1 MSKENNKMQVDIENL
16 FKQNVNDLLSIKELY
31 IKLEEVGEKITQ
43 VKYIDNTLV
52 KKIKKEY
59 EKLKKI
65 ILDENIQVKIT
76 NDIETINSQIQTFNS
91 QLETVT
97 NTVNELNI
105 NSFGVK
111 YNINSSENDVLIQNA
126 FNYCS
131 DNKIRLIIS
140 DNLIVGKTITLKNG
154 LYIKGNSSTITDT
167 STPRIVFEPKNSD
180 TKLFTSNNI
189 SFTGVICD
197 LLFHTNKTNFWI
209 YNKKLDCFGDL
220 KFENSLL
227 DRIIVGGFN
236 NIFNSCSFGSVT
248 RIQNC
253 KTYNLYTSIFN
264 SCSFSDI
271 FINDNYFN
279 GGKPVNNENKGF
291 YPELFKNIKNV
302 GLIKFTG
309 NWVEF
314 VKNFLIKG
322 ETITISNNIF
332 DYIYQGETGIGTVCG
347 NNTFSH
353 FNTSEIVNNFKKSKI
368 ENIVDEITNGV
379 TLFDIKNYG
388 AIIANNIFARYFIDD
403 NTKLFNISGDSNKS
417 LKGVN
422 IFNNTF
428 YDNPFSLSLERFNL
442 LAHNDNINNSISNN
456 NKIDIPYDI
465 AETPPYDK
473 LVQGMKFKINN
484 KDLNVIY
491 SNYYKHIQIVDNL
504 MNDYNFKDENNLI
517 NKPINKWSWVNSDW
531 SDENGNIV
539 ITPSTS
545 NSWINC
551 YLDLDVNSCKYIM
564 FDKNN
569 INLVPEIKI
578 EGQYNENNATKNIT
592 DSKILNVEN
601 VDTFKIWI
609 KCRVNDDKK
618 DIPIKFNYPKLIKYI
633 S

>member
-1 MSKENNKMQVDIENL
+1 MPKENNKMQVDIDNL
-16 FKQNVNDLLSIKELY
+16 FKQNVNDLCSIKELY
-31 IKLEEVGEKITQ
+31 RKLKEVEEKTTQ
-43 VKYIDNTLV
+43 FKYIDNTLV
-52 KKIKKEY
+52 KKLKKEY
-59 EKLKKI
+59 EKLKKT
-65 ILDENIQVKIT
+65 ILDENVQVKLT
-76 NDIETINSQIQTFNS
+76 NDIETINSKLIPI
-91 QLETVT
+91 T
-97 NTVNELNI
+97 NTVNAVNELNI

-111 YNINSSENDVLIQNA
+111 YNINSSENDDLIQNA

-154 LYIKGNSSTITDT
+154 LYIKGNSSSITDT
-167 STPRIVFEPKNSD
+167 STPRIVFEPKNGN
-180 TKLFTSNNI
+180 TKLFTSNNV
-189 SFTGVICD
+189 SFTGVISD
-197 LLFHTNKTNFWI
+197 LLFHTDKTNFWI
-209 YNKKLDCFGDL
+209 YNKNLDCFGDL

-227 DRIIVGGFN
+227 DRIIVVGFN

-271 FINDNYFN
+271 FVSDNYFN
-279 GGKPVNNENKGF
+279 GGKPVNDENKGF

-302 GLIKFTG
+302 GLVKFTG

-353 FNTSEIVNNFKKSKI
+353 FNTSEIVKNFKNAKI
-368 ENIVDEITNGV
+368 ENVIDEIKNGV
-379 TLFDIKNYG
+379 NLFDIKNYG
-388 AIIANNIFARYFIDD
+388 TSITNNIFARYFVDD

-428 YDNPFSLSLERFNL
+428 YDNPFSLSIEKFNL
-442 LAHNDNINNSISNN
+442 LAHNDNIDNSISNN
-456 NKIDIPYDI
+456 NKIDIPFDI

-484 KDLNVIY
+484 KDLKVIY
-491 SNYYKHIQIVDNL
+491 SNYYKHIQVVDNL
-504 MNDYNFKDENNLI
+504 MNDFNFKDENNLI
-517 NKPINKWSWVNSDW
+517 NKPINKWSWSNSDW
-531 SDENGNIV
+531 SDENGSIV

-551 YLDLDVNSCKYIM
+551 YLDLDVTSCKYIM
-564 FDKNN
+564 FDTNN
-569 INLVPEIKI
+569 INLDSEIKI
-578 EGQYNENNATKNIT
+578 ECQYDENNVTKNIY
-592 DSKILNVEN
+592 DSKILNVDN
-601 VDTFKIWI
+601 IDTFKIWV
-609 KCRVNDDKK
+609 KCRVGDDK
-618 DIPIKFNYPKLIKYI
+618 IGTPIKFNYPKLIKYI